1 MLQPST
7 QLLTRSHPAAC
18 RLPSEILGNKLG
30 LHILTL
36 APFPPKSQSK
46 EMWKSRSIAGATIRD
61 WARLLGL
68 LSEVCACKIYLNRT
82 EGYWMFLQSIHF
94 VCNSTHFC
102 HIKGGE
108 NLLNNLSLMGF
119 IAQRGT
125 VIIIFCSLSRSSVF
139 VSPYRPVCSLSS
151 LAREGLPARR
161 FQHVSGV
168 LALAVHAEAV
178 VMLWTRDVDPSCA
191 FFQFICVL
199 CEHRWR
205 DH

>member
-7 QLLTRSHPAAC
+7 QLLTSSHPTAWC
-18 RLPSEILGNKLG
+18 LPSAILGNKRSLPV
-30 LHILTL
+30 LTL
-36 APFPPKSQSK
+36 APFPLQMLSK
-46 EMWKSRSIAGATIRD
+46 EMRKSRSMARATIRD
-61 WARLLGL
+61 RARLLGL
-68 LSEVCACKIYLNRT
+68 LSEVCAFKIYLNRT
-82 EGYWMFLQSIHF
+82 EGYWMFLPSIHI
-94 VCNSTHFC
+94 VCNSTHSC
-102 HIKGGE
+102 HIKGGW

-119 IAQRGT
+119 TAQRGI
-125 VIIIFCSLSRSSVF
+125 VIIIFRSLWRLSVF
-139 VSPYRPVCSLSS
+139 VSPYCHVCSLSS

-178 VMLWTRDVDPSCA
+178 VMLWTRDVDPSCT
-191 FFQFICVL
+191 FFQFICIL